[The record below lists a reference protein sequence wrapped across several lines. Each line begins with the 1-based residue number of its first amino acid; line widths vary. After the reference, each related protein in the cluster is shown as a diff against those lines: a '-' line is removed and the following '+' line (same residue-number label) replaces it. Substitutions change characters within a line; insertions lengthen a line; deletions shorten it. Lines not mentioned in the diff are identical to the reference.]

1 MKKERKFHKIPESS
15 LSKYLISNI
24 ATVWAG
30 ASGYHYLDAEL
41 RPAISLLRTR
51 GLERRSVLNHAE
63 IMTLQATDSTA
74 TSTSHTQWYEML
86 ISPLGRS
93 IYLRLLPFLPSTQVS
108 VKIARVIESQIVGK
122 GKHLTVE
129 GQIQCRNVV
138 APGYSDLAT
147 RCPFILPRLIA
158 AKCSTIAQLPGPQ
171 GHKEEKRWQAS
182 QLQKPCL
189 QRAVSA
195 LRHRQGLKK
204 TSELGTGTCSRNMWL
219 CHGQPIRASA
229 LSKWQSQ
236 PVELRNKSAL
246 SEIRKQLKPVSQ
258 SLETDWLSSL
268 SLPQPFQRQHQ
279 THGRVIECSH
289 SELETLLAMEMKHQN
304 QAKTGAKSYECKCY
318 MWKNHCNK
326 IMSSCKGHI
335 SDLNVFIGHWMS
347 GLTMESAGCE
357 LAVVDFD
364 SSMNK
369 GNSQLDLR
377 MPSTCLS
384 QWIQFNLQWC
394 RSVKIVSRLI
404 PGKNLSN
411 PTVGTGLV
419 PSKAHLR
426 LLYPIQNIFRNGF
439 LQCAGN
445 RVQQVLTQFVKTRS
459 QHLELPQV
467 MKGDEFWS
475 SST

>member
-1 MKKERKFHKIPESS
+1 MNIHFWKKKKHETRKSHKIPEGF
-15 LSKYLISNI
+15 LSKCPTPNT

-74 TSTSHTQWYEML
+74 TSTSHTQWYDMP

-93 IYLRLLPFLPSTQVS
+93 IYLCLLPFLPSTQVS

-147 RCPFILPRLIA
+147 RCPCILPRLIA

-195 LRHRQGLKK
+195 LRHRQGLKN

-219 CHGQPIRASA
+219 CHGQPVRASA
-229 LSKWQSQ
+229 CSKKMWQLIK
-236 PVELRNKSAL
+236 VAKSA
-246 SEIRKQLKPVSQ
+246 SW
-258 SLETDWLSSL
+258 T
-268 SLPQPFQRQHQ
+268 
-279 THGRVIECSH
+279 
-289 SELETLLAMEMKHQN
+289 
-304 QAKTGAKSYECKCY
+304 
-318 MWKNHCNK
+318 
-326 IMSSCKGHI
+326 
-335 SDLNVFIGHWMS
+335 
-347 GLTMESAGCE
+347 
-357 LAVVDFD
+357 
-364 SSMNK
+364 
-369 GNSQLDLR
+369 
-377 MPSTCLS
+377 
-384 QWIQFNLQWC
+384 
-394 RSVKIVSRLI
+394 
-404 PGKNLSN
+404 
-411 PTVGTGLV
+411 
-419 PSKAHLR
+419 
-426 LLYPIQNIFRNGF
+426 
-439 LQCAGN
+439 
-445 RVQQVLTQFVKTRS
+445 
-459 QHLELPQV
+459 
-467 MKGDEFWS
+467 
-475 SST
+475 

>member
-1 MKKERKFHKIPESS
+1 MTNDKHRNFRSLACKELCLRYVTDKG
-15 LSKYLISNI
+15 SKTPRNLEL
-24 ATVWAG
+24 APA
-30 ASGYHYLDAEL
+30 AE
-41 RPAISLLRTR
+41 TCDF
-51 GLERRSVLNHAE
+51 V
-63 IMTLQATDSTA
+63 TA
-74 TSTSHTQWYEML
+74 
-86 ISPLGRS
+86 SPLE
-93 IYLRLLPFLPSTQVS
+93 LLPVQ
-108 VKIARVIESQIVGK
+108 K
-122 GKHLTVE
+122 
-129 GQIQCRNVV
+129 
-138 APGYSDLAT
+138 
-147 RCPFILPRLIA
+147 
-158 AKCSTIAQLPGPQ
+158 KCDS
-171 GHKEEKRWQAS
+171 
-182 QLQKPCL
+182 
-189 QRAVSA
+189 
-195 LRHRQGLKK
+195 
-204 TSELGTGTCSRNMWL
+204 
-219 CHGQPIRASA
+219 
-229 LSKWQSQ
+229 LSKWQSP
-236 PVELRNKSAL
+236 PVELRNKSVL
-246 SEIRKQLKPVSQ
+246 SEIRKQQKPVSQ

-268 SLPQPFQRQHQ
+268 SLPEPFQRQDH
-279 THGRVIECSH
+279 THGRVVECSH

-304 QAKTGAKSYECKCY
+304 QAKTGAKSYKCKCY

-384 QWIQFNLQWC
+384 QWVQFNLQWC
-394 RSVKIVSRLI
+394 RNEKIVSRLI
-404 PGKNLSN
+404 PGKNLDN

-426 LLYPIQNIFRNGF
+426 LLYPIQNILRDGF

-467 MKGDEFWS
+467 MKGDELWS
-475 SST
+475 SKT